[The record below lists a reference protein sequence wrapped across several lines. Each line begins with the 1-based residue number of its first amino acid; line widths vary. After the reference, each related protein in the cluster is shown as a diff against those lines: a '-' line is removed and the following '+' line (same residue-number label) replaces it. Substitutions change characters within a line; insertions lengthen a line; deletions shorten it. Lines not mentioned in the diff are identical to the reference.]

1 MVSFQNHSIK
11 IKDSITKL
19 KHKDREMRFADAK
32 NNFQAKFSA
41 ENVTS
46 ASLKFVKVA
55 STSVLIAEY

>member
-1 MVSFQNHSIK
+1 
-11 IKDSITKL
+11 
-19 KHKDREMRFADAK
+19 MRFADAK